1 VRVKQAIAA
10 QERLTKAPADARGAV
25 FEASANPMLVVDDDR
40 VYVDANPAAA
50 RLLRMAREAL
60 IGQRIDDLTPADRL
74 AELPELWESFMKSG
88 TMAGS
93 YDLVTPDGTR
103 VRVDYNATA
112 HILPGRHLGIIVGPE
127 STSRSTTNTAEP
139 IGAPLSPR
147 EREVLRLVAQG
158 ATGDEVARQLQLSP
172 ETVRRHVRRARD
184 KLGAAN
190 RSHAIALALQR
201 GEIEL

>member
-1 VRVKQAIAA
+1 
-10 QERLTKAPADARGAV
+10 V
-25 FEASANPMLVVDDDR
+25 FEESANPMLVVDDDR

-50 RLLRMAREAL
+50 RLLKMARESL
-60 IGQRIDDLTPADRL
+60 IGQRVDDLTPPERL
-74 AELPELWESFMKSG
+74 AELPELWESFMRTG
-88 TMAGS
+88 TQAGS

-103 VRVDYNATA
+103 VRVDYSATA
-112 HILPGRHLGIIVGPE
+112 RILPGRHLGIITGPDP
-127 STSRSTTNTAEP
+127 STSQTAEP
-139 IGAPLSPR
+139 AGTPLSPR

-158 ATGDEVARQLQLSP
+158 ATGDEVARELQLSP

-201 GEIEL
+201 GEIQL